1 MIYICCC
8 FRSRWWWFYS
18 SHSPPCCDE
27 FFLLLFTERLKISPN
42 KISLFLLFFLLTH
55 SLFGDYD
62 DSVLFTRAYFRFD
75 ETPFREA
82 QNHSSWDRMD
92 AMECKARRRS
102 FFMKGSE
109 SLRFLLLRI
118 VLPDVKI
125 QRQKLFSSFGL

>member
-1 MIYICCC
+1 V
-8 FRSRWWWFYS
+8 
-18 SHSPPCCDE
+18 
-27 FFLLLFTERLKISPN
+27 RLKISPN
-42 KISLFLLFFLLTH
+42 KISRFSRVSQKD
-55 SLFGDYD
+55 SLFGNYD

>member
-1 MIYICCC
+1 M
-8 FRSRWWWFYS
+8 SQK
-18 SHSPPCCDE
+18 D
-27 FFLLLFTERLKISPN
+27 
-42 KISLFLLFFLLTH
+42 
-55 SLFGDYD
+55 SLFGNYD
-62 DSVLFTRAYFRFD
+62 DSVLFTRAYFRVD